1 MRRATIAALTLAI
14 STGAALAQDVAAG
27 ETSFRKCQLCHDVG
41 ESAKNKLGPELDG
54 LNDRKAGSVENFN
67 YSEGL
72 KNSGITWTPETFKEF
87 IKDPRGKVPGT
98 PMLFPGIKDDKQLGA
113 LWAYLE
119 QFGPEEKKQRQC
131 QTCDVLLF
139 TCPGERSPP
148 ASGSPDRSL
157 KPPNL
162 YR

>member
-41 ESAKNKLGPELDG
+41 EGAKNKLGPELDG
-54 LNDRKAGSVENFN
+54 LNGRKAGSVENFN

-72 KNSGITWTPETFKEF
+72 KSSGVTWTQETFKEF
-87 IKDPRGKVPGT
+87 IKDPRDKIPGT
-98 PMLFPGIKDDKQLGA
+98 TMLFPGIKDDKELGD

-119 QFGPEEKKQRQC
+119 QFGPDGKKQRQ
-131 QTCDVLLF
+131 
-139 TCPGERSPP
+139 
-148 ASGSPDRSL
+148 
-157 KPPNL
+157 
-162 YR
+162 

>member
-41 ESAKNKLGPELDG
+41 EGAKNKLGPELDG
-54 LNDRKAGSVENFN
+54 LNGRKAGSVENFN

-72 KNSGITWTPETFKEF
+72 KSSGITWTQETFKEF
-87 IKDPRGKVPGT
+87 IKDPRGKIPST
-98 PMLFPGIKDDKQLGA
+98 TMLFPGIKDDKELGD

-119 QFGPEEKKQRQC
+119 QFGPDGKKQRQ
-131 QTCDVLLF
+131 
-139 TCPGERSPP
+139 
-148 ASGSPDRSL
+148 
-157 KPPNL
+157 
-162 YR
+162 